1 MSPGPSQGL
10 PISRRTAGPERGPA
24 MPKQIPCLWFD
35 GQAEEAAQHYTSI
48 FPHSSIGAIT
58 LSDPYLP
65 PPMKEGDV
73 LTVEF
78 TLDGQP
84 YTALNGGPQFQFNES
99 VSFQI
104 VCKDQEESDRFYDR
118 LLDGGEESMCGWLK
132 DKFGLSWQVFPEELV
147 RLTTDS
153 DPGRAQR
160 AIQAMLQMRRIDIA
174 EIRRA
179 ADEIG
184 RASCRERV

>member
-1 MSPGPSQGL
+1 
-10 PISRRTAGPERGPA
+10 

-48 FPHSSIGAIT
+48 FPNSSIGDIT
-58 LSDPYLP
+58 RYGPDMP

-73 LTVEF
+73 LTVDF

-99 VSFQI
+99 ISFQI
-104 VCKDQEESDRFYDR
+104 VCKDQEESDHFYDR
-118 LLDGGEESMCGWLK
+118 LLEGGEESQCGWLK
-132 DKFGLSWQVFPEELV
+132 DKFGVSWQVFPEELI
-147 RLTTDS
+147 RLTGDS

-160 AIQAMLQMRRIDIA
+160 ATQAMLGMRRIDVA
-174 EIRRA
+174 EVRRA
-179 ADEIG
+179 ADG
-184 RASCRERV
+184 VSV